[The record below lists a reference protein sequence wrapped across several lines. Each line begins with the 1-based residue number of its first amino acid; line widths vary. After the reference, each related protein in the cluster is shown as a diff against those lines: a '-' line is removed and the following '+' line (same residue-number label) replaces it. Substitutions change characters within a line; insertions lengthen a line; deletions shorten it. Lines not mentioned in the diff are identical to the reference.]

1 VLLPLRGDKNNHIIE
16 SLKILLVMVLI
27 GFWHAPKIN
36 WLLFGLFNGTLIV
49 LHNYLVKFRIFPIF
63 FGWVLL
69 LILYVGSGLLHSLP
83 DINAI
88 QKALASIHK
97 VSSFAATWDLWKYSL
112 VAIDN
117 SADLENY
124 IQTAIDA
131 REHKTAYAFIVF
143 DKLLN
148 EYVGCTRFYDMQ
160 LAYQTTQLGYTWYSK
175 KCWGTKLN
183 ENCKH
188 LLLEFA
194 FDQMGLERVEFRAD
208 NNNKRSIAAM
218 QKIGC
223 TVEGVLRNH
232 LPMPTGKRRDSI
244 VLSILKEDWN
254 DSLKQALAAQLKA

>member
-1 VLLPLRGDKNNHIIE
+1 MLALKSFDFTEEIILENERVLLRPLQISDG
-16 SLKILLVMVLI
+16 SLLS
-27 GFWHAPKIN
+27 H
-36 WLLFGLFNGTLIV
+36 
-49 LHNYLVKFRIFPIF
+49 
-63 FGWVLL
+63 
-69 LILYVGSGLLHSLP
+69 YVNEEP
-83 DINAI
+83 
-88 QKALASIHK
+88 
-97 VSSFAATWDLWKYSL
+97 DLWQYSL
-112 VAIDN
+112 VAIHN
-117 SADLENY
+117 SADLEKY
-124 IQTAIDA
+124 IQSAIDA
-131 REHKTAYAFIVF
+131 RENKTSYAFIVF

-148 EYVGCTRFYDMQ
+148 TYVGCTRFYDMQ

-183 ENCKH
+183 ENCKY

-194 FDQMGLERVEFRAD
+194 FDQMGFERIEFRAD

-254 DSLKQALAAQLKA
+254 ASLKQALAAQLKA

>member
-1 VLLPLRGDKNNHIIE
+1 MLALKTFDFESDIILENERVLLRPLQVSDG
-16 SLKILLVMVLI
+16 SLLE
-27 GFWHAPKIN
+27 H
-36 WLLFGLFNGTLIV
+36 
-49 LHNYLVKFRIFPIF
+49 
-63 FGWVLL
+63 
-69 LILYVGSGLLHSLP
+69 YVNEEP
-83 DINAI
+83 
-88 QKALASIHK
+88 
-97 VSSFAATWDLWKYSL
+97 DLWQYSL
-112 VAIDN
+112 VAIHN

-124 IQTAIDA
+124 IQTAIEA
-131 REHKTAYAFIVF
+131 RAHKTAYAFIVF

-188 LLLEFA
+188 LLIEFA

-223 TVEGVLRNH
+223 TIEGVLRNH
-232 LPMPTGKRRDSI
+232 LPMPNGKRRDSI
-244 VLSILKEDWN
+244 VLSILKEEWN
-254 DSLKQALAAQLKA
+254 ASLKQALAAQLKT

>member
-1 VLLPLRGDKNNHIIE
+1 MLALKTFNFESDIILENERVLLRPLQLSDG
-16 SLKILLVMVLI
+16 SLLA
-27 GFWHAPKIN
+27 H
-36 WLLFGLFNGTLIV
+36 
-49 LHNYLVKFRIFPIF
+49 
-63 FGWVLL
+63 
-69 LILYVGSGLLHSLP
+69 YVEEEP
-83 DINAI
+83 E
-88 QKALASIHK
+88 
-97 VSSFAATWDLWKYSL
+97 LWNYSL

-124 IQTAIDA
+124 IKTAIEA
-131 REHKTAYAFIVF
+131 RAHKTSYAFIVF

-183 ENCKH
+183 ENCKY

-223 TVEGVLRNH
+223 TVEGLLRNH
-232 LPMPTGKRRDSI
+232 LPMPSGKRRDSI

-254 DSLKQALAAQLKA
+254 ASLKQSLAAQLKTHL